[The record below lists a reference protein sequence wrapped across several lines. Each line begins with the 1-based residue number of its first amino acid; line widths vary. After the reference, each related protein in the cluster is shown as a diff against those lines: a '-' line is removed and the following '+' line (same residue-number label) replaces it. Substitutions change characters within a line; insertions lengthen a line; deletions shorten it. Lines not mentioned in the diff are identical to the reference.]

1 MWIKIFLTL
10 SIIGSGLAIF
20 FAEKQ
25 IKPKILG
32 LNEEIVQLDTTLK
45 KEKDEHAKTSNELEE
60 TKLARDTLAAEK
72 ANLEQN
78 LADEKRLRAQA
89 EQNAK
94 QAAAKERSA
103 RQEAERVKAMNQE
116 FWELNQKFGLTPA
129 KIRAEHTELPKVKS
143 ELATIKEENDVLM
156 SQFKKLEGRYRSLRN
171 PNAKPE
177 QPAGIRGKVV
187 AVDPKWRFVILN
199 IGSNHGVETGG
210 ELTVTREGR
219 YIARL
224 RVSTVETAHSI
235 ANVMDEYEADE
246 EGVQEGDEVIA
257 PNQP

>member
-32 LNEEIVQLDTTLK
+32 LNDDIQQLDTTLK
-45 KEKDEHAKTSNELEE
+45 KEKDDHAKTSTELDE
-60 TKLARDTLAAEK
+60 TKLARDTLAAQK
-72 ANLEQN
+72 AGLERD
-78 LADEKRLRAQA
+78 LADEKKLRVQA
-89 EQNAK
+89 ENTAK
-94 QAAAKERSA
+94 QAQAKERSA
-103 RQEAERVKAMNQE
+103 RQEADRVKSMNQE
-116 FWELNQKFGLTPA
+116 FWDLNQKLGLTPA
-129 KIRAEHTELPKVKS
+129 KIRAEHTELPKVKG
-143 ELATIKEENDVLM
+143 ELATIKDENDVLM
-156 SQFKKLEGRYRSLRN
+156 SQFKRLESRYEGLRN
-171 PNAKPE
+171 PEGKPA

-199 IGSNHGVETGG
+199 IGSNHGVLGGG
-210 ELTVTREGR
+210 ELTVTRSGR

-224 RVSTVETAHSI
+224 RVSTVETAHCI
-235 ANVMDEYEADE
+235 ANVMDEYDADDD
-246 EGVQEGDEVIA
+246 GVQEGDEVIA